1 MPTSP
6 CLITVLWT
14 EAGETMVDLVNA
26 ITHMAEGGCS
36 SRALQDTLGTCRGF
50 FFFLAV
56 IWVRT
61 SFVLHLSHITL
72 HKHTQKTTQKRERRH
87 PLADNNQRRRWRPWT
102 EEGSRGREEKEI
114 LPAAVTTAGA
124 IYSSPINKAPT
135 DSDTQADRGI
145 IFIWYL
151 AKAPLL
157 KRLLSVNDKQ
167 LSFD

>member
-1 MPTSP
+1 MTFTDQCQHLCSW
-6 CLITVLWT
+6 LQEGGGGVT
-14 EAGETMVDLVNA
+14 VDLVN
-26 ITHMAEGGCS
+26 TGGLVSWGPMTDRPLGHMS
-36 SRALQDTLGTCRGF
+36 KRRGLLWF
-50 FFFLAV
+50 GSEPDSV
-56 IWVRT
+56 WISHT
-61 SFVLHLSHITL
+61 SAQEH
-72 HKHTQKTTQKRERRH
+72 RP
-87 PLADNNQRRRWRPWT
+87 PLADGNPERRKVLRA
-102 EEGSRGREEKEI
+102 EMESRGRAAI
-114 LPAAVTTAGA
+114 LLAAVTTVGA

>member
-1 MPTSP
+1 MLTNRATIKLRAWVIRISLEYMTFTDQ
-6 CLITVLWT
+6 CQHLCSWLQ
-14 EAGETMVDLVNA
+14 
-26 ITHMAEGGCS
+26 EGGVVTVDFVNTGGLVS
-36 SRALQDTLGTCRGF
+36 WGPMTDRPLGHMSKRGLLWF
-50 FFFLAV
+50 GSEPDWFW
-56 IWVRT
+56 ICRT
-61 SFVLHLSHITL
+61 SAQEH
-72 HKHTQKTTQKRERRH
+72 RP
-87 PLADNNQRRRWRPWT
+87 PLADGNPERRKVLQA
-102 EEGSRGREEKEI
+102 EMESRGR
-114 LPAAVTTAGA
+114 AAVTTVGA